1 MAVVLLASSGQQPK
15 EAITL
20 QKISEAPA
28 TTTDATSTM
37 DRESQITTDSRPESA
52 TGAPPGTARTEGG
65 PPSTAGGT
73 EGEGVNVFK
82 SESPKPARKAKK
94 SKVCFQYFIFCM
106 FFIEIF

>member
-37 DRESQITTDSRPESA
+37 DRESQITT
-52 TGAPPGTARTEGG
+52 GYNMG
-65 PPSTAGGT
+65 
-73 EGEGVNVFK
+73 
-82 SESPKPARKAKK
+82 
-94 SKVCFQYFIFCM
+94 Y
-106 FFIEIF
+106 